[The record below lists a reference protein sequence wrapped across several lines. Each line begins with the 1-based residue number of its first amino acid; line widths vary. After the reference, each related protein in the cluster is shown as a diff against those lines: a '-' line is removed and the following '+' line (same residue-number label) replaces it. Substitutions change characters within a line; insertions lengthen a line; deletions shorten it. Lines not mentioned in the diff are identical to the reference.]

1 MGTTTKAMATPAGG
15 GGQGQYQQ
23 HTLTR
28 QSSNSNLNNRSSLKA
43 SASSQVRWPVS
54 LNQLA
59 AISLDDDSDFDR
71 SLTDVSK
78 DDIGSVKLLRMLKD
92 SDDESA
98 PVREPSRLRRPRSTY
113 GALQAGQQ
121 RSQQQQQAGVS
132 VSRSS
137 SLHNANSSQMPRPQ
151 RPRSDIKGLSGIPPS
166 NAAAASRPTGL
177 RQHQSDLAL
186 LGSKRL
192 SRTGDPADEMEQIYS
207 EAQALAQKLG
217 NSSSSSSATGGL
229 TRANS
234 IGVRAPGVRNGSGIP
249 SSSSSSSISRIAA
262 ASSDGASM
270 LRRPT
275 SIHLP
280 HSPTSG
286 ANNIASALP
295 PKSRLSVPS
304 KLPASTSASSLKHR
318 TSLSSASASSRQEIK
333 QGSSSNLSREQEIP
347 SPTRI
352 PGSPSAIQQTP
363 AARKLAGLQQSP
375 LARANLRQNATDNQI
390 VTALLPPP
398 PLSASDP
405 QERRAVREME
415 EELERWKIE
424 VRELRQER
432 VATDGWR
439 KQISDLE
446 RDLEAALDSLQ
457 SAEAKVIELRSEQE
471 STAARKKEF
480 EDTQEKVAEYEATVE
495 KLKADLEAV
504 RGEKEKALEN
514 ATASQKEQLEQLEAR
529 NQELEQKLTQA
540 QQEIEQL
547 ELQAAPA
554 EVQDVQQSL
563 FSATQDLEESKL
575 LVEKLK
581 VELAEEKFKVA
592 REQEDSGQ
600 LLVKLS
606 QLQDIIANQL
616 RDNNALKEVVKD
628 HEKCTE
634 NAETVEYQ
642 HKKEIVQLQKEIADQ
657 QKALAQEKEQKNMME
672 NVVKEHQYQAHQF
685 QQQLQLQQ
693 TQLLQQ
699 QTEIVNLRASLEVEQ
714 KQSALW
720 QQRYQEEQRLNH
732 VASFGRRVSMD
743 HNGDINGS
751 FTMGESSNMSS
762 VVGGVNAPTSGIPG
776 AGLGLMNMSLN
787 MGMGMGMNSAG
798 SDNMSCSPLTSTPP
812 AMVGGPL
819 GGQGPKMS
827 MLSNQINMS
836 NAAAA
841 ALPPSAPN
849 SMGGMASNGEVEVK
863 PRMIHRGSSGSVTGI
878 LPSGAG
884 NNSNNNNNNN
894 NNNNRVSMHGDMFGS
909 ASFPNQTVEE
919 LTAQL
924 HGLMKEKER
933 LQADL
938 SKIPISGGGPMM
950 RRKAEMLEEQMDE
963 TERMISKIRYSIR
976 MRS

>member
-1 MGTTTKAMATPAGG
+1 MGTTTKSSATSAGG
-15 GGQGQYQQ
+15 GAGGQYQQ
-23 HTLTR
+23 HTLSH
-28 QSSNSNLNNRSSLKA
+28 QSSSGNLNNKLKA
-43 SASSQVRWPVS
+43 SGSSQVRWPVS

-98 PVREPSRLRRPRSTY
+98 PMREPSRLRRPRSSY

-121 RSQQQQQAGVS
+121 RSQQQQQAGIP

-137 SLHNANSSQMPRPQ
+137 SLHNVNGSQMPRPQ
-151 RPRSDIKGLSGIPPS
+151 RTRSDIKGPSGIPPS
-166 NAAAASRPTGL
+166 NASAATNRPAGI
-177 RQHQSDLAL
+177 RHHQSDVAL

-192 SRTGDPADEMEQIYS
+192 SRTGDPADDMEQIYS
-207 EAQALAQKLG
+207 EAQALAQRLG
-217 NSSSSSSATGGL
+217 NSSSSSAAGGL

-249 SSSSSSSISRIAA
+249 SSSSSSSVSRIAA

-275 SIHLP
+275 SIPSP

-286 ANNIASALP
+286 LTNVASALP

-304 KLPASTSASSLKHR
+304 KLPASASSSSLKHR
-318 TSLSSASASSRQEIK
+318 ASLSSASASSRQEMK
-333 QGSSSNLSREQEIP
+333 QGSSSNLSREQDIS

-375 LARANLRQNATDNQI
+375 LARPNLRQNATDNQI
-390 VTALLPPP
+390 ATALLPTPP
-398 PLSASDP
+398 QSASDT

-424 VRELRQER
+424 VRQLRQER
-432 VATDGWR
+432 AATDGWR

-446 RDLEAALDSLQ
+446 RDLETALDSLQ

-480 EDTQEKVAEYEATVE
+480 EDTQEKVAGYEATVE
-495 KLKADLEAV
+495 KLKADLETV
-504 RGEKEKALEN
+504 REEKEKALVS
-514 ATASQKEQLEQLEAR
+514 ATASQKEHLEKLEAR

-554 EVQDVQQSL
+554 DVQDVQQSL

-575 LVEKLK
+575 VVEKLK
-581 VELAEEKFKVA
+581 AELAEEKSKVA

-606 QLQDIIANQL
+606 QLQDTIANQL
-616 RDNNALKEVVKD
+616 RDNNALKEVIKD

-642 HKKEIVQLQKEIADQ
+642 HKKEITQLQKEIVEQ
-657 QKALAQEKEQKNMME
+657 QKALAHEKEQKSMME
-672 NVVKEHQYQAHQF
+672 NVVQEHQYQVHQF
-685 QQQLQLQQ
+685 QQQLQLHQ

-699 QTEIVNLRASLEVEQ
+699 QTEIVNLRATLEVEQ

-732 VASFGRRVSMD
+732 AASFGRRVSMD

-751 FTMGESSNMSS
+751 FTMGESPNMSS
-762 VVGGVNAPTSGIPG
+762 GTGGVNVPTSGIPG
-776 AGLGLMNMSLN
+776 AGLGLMNMNLN
-787 MGMGMGMNSAG
+787 LNMGMGMNSAG
-798 SDNMSCSPLTSTPP
+798 ADSNMASSPLTSTPP
-812 AMVGGPL
+812 TMVGGPL

-827 MLSNQINMS
+827 MLSNQINMT

-849 SMGGMASNGEVEVK
+849 PMGGMASGGEVEVK
-863 PRMIHRGSSGSVTGI
+863 PRMIHRGSSGSVSGI
-878 LPSGAG
+878 LPS
-884 NNSNNNNNNN
+884 
-894 NNNNRVSMHGDMFGS
+894 
-909 ASFPNQTVEE
+909 
-919 LTAQL
+919 
-924 HGLMKEKER
+924 
-933 LQADL
+933 
-938 SKIPISGGGPMM
+938 
-950 RRKAEMLEEQMDE
+950 
-963 TERMISKIRYSIR
+963 
-976 MRS
+976 